1 MTLFVTSRRIKV
13 QTKLSEINN
22 LNKSLKFTIEE
33 EDENCSIPFLD
44 MKIIRTG
51 RRLAS
56 TWYTKPT
63 DTGLTMNFHSLSPL
77 RYKRS
82 TVISLIHRI
91 FRSCSTWDYFHQSI
105 VKAKRILKQNQYPA
119 SFYEPIIE
127 KTLNKILSEQK
138 VKENETEKDKEDL
151 HKLFVEYCGVVS
163 DKFEK
168 SLKQI
173 KAPCK
178 VIFTSRKTK
187 TCLPSLKSTIEKPLK
202 SWIVYH
208 FQCPRCNASYVGLSG
223 RHLLTRFK
231 EHTRSVVGKHFKQ
244 CGNDVTL
251 DHVNIIDRSTKSFK
265 HLMVLEALWIEEIK
279 PSLNTKD
286 EYKSH
291 QLVIKI

>member
-1 MTLFVTSRRIKV
+1 MDFGQAIKSRWLTSHRFKIIEKFLVNLPLLQQTNYYKQIDGLAMGSSPAPLLANGWLSKFDDSIKGKAKIYFRYMDDIIRNIKKDKV

-91 FRSCSTWDYFHQSI
+91 FRWCSTWDYFHQSI
-105 VKAKRILKQNQYPA
+105 VKAKRILKQNQYPT

-127 KTLNKILSEQK
+127 KTL
-138 VKENETEKDKEDL
+138 
-151 HKLFVEYCGVVS
+151 
-163 DKFEK
+163 
-168 SLKQI
+168 
-173 KAPCK
+173 
-178 VIFTSRKTK
+178 
-187 TCLPSLKSTIEKPLK
+187 
-202 SWIVYH
+202 
-208 FQCPRCNASYVGLSG
+208 
-223 RHLLTRFK
+223 
-231 EHTRSVVGKHFKQ
+231 
-244 CGNDVTL
+244 
-251 DHVNIIDRSTKSFK
+251 TKSCPNK
-265 HLMVLEALWIEEIK
+265 K
-279 PSLNTKD
+279 
-286 EYKSH
+286 
-291 QLVIKI
+291 